1 MLQIHISNFFPL
13 FRETETNGFLKR
25 SRFRFRFWIKT
36 EIRFGFSVYRTAL
49 IRTCKTLNS
58 GVRQSG
64 DYVMGKLPALAAIPS
79 PFAR

>member
-25 SRFRFRFWIKT
+25 SRFRFRFWVKT

-49 IRTCKTLNS
+49 SFLEGANIQLLLKRCF
-58 GVRQSG
+58 
-64 DYVMGKLPALAAIPS
+64 MLARLLQEP
-79 PFAR
+79 